1 LSIAEEFS
9 AARASEP
16 LAVQPP
22 SRRRYGGSALDFCT
36 MSRFTFVSAGESH
49 GPQLTVIVT
58 GMPAGVRLNRDR
70 INRDMARRQHGYG
83 RGGRMKIEH
92 DEAEIAGGVRGGETL
107 GSPIAIVIR
116 NDDFK
121 NWEAAMGVWDVD
133 AADAEKR
140 RVHAPRPGH
149 VDLIGGMKYD
159 RRDLRDVLERASAR
173 ETASRVAAGAIAKEL
188 LRNFGIE
195 FRSGVVSLGAAGDPD
210 YAATWDELAAVDDD
224 SPLRAVN
231 KQSEAAMVAE
241 VDKAREAGETLGGT
255 IVVAAHN
262 VPVGLGSYV
271 QWNEK
276 LDGRIAQAIL
286 SIHAVK
292 AVAIGDGVAAAQR
305 VGSDVH
311 DAIYFNDERRYHRTT
326 NRAGGLEGGVT
337 NGQDVVVRA
346 YMKPISTLRR
356 GLPSVDIETR
366 EPHRSQWERS
376 DVTAVPACGVVCEVM
391 LAITLAD
398 AMREKFGGDSLGEM
412 RANFEAY
419 RQRVLNY

>member
-1 LSIAEEFS
+1 
-9 AARASEP
+9 
-16 LAVQPP
+16 
-22 SRRRYGGSALDFCT
+22 
-36 MSRFTFVSAGESH
+36 MSRFTFLSAGESH

-58 GMPAGVRLNRDR
+58 GVPAGVRLDRNR
-70 INRDMARRQHGYG
+70 INRDLARRQHGYG
-83 RGGRMKIEH
+83 RGGRMKIED
-92 DEAEIAGGVRGGETL
+92 DEIEIVGGVRGGETL

-116 NDDFK
+116 NADFK
-121 NWEAAMGVWDVD
+121 NWEAAMGVWEVD
-133 AADAEKR
+133 ADEAHKR

-188 LRNFGIE
+188 LRAFGIE
-195 FRSGVVSLGAAGDPD
+195 LRSGVVSIGAAGDPD
-210 YAATWDELAAVDDD
+210 RAMTWDDLGNVDDD
-224 SPLRAVN
+224 SPMRAVDRDT
-231 KQSEAAMVAE
+231 EAAMVAE
-241 VDKAREAGETLGGT
+241 VDQAREAGETLGGT
-255 IVVAAHN
+255 IVAAAHN
-262 VPVGLGSYV
+262 VPIGLGSYV

-305 VGSDVH
+305 VGSEVH
-311 DAIYFNDERRYHRTT
+311 DPIYFDEERRYHRTS

-356 GLPSVDIETR
+356 GLPSVDIETH

-376 DVTAVPACGVVCEVM
+376 DVTAVPACGVVCEAM
-391 LAITLAD
+391 LAIALAD

-412 RANFEAY
+412 RANYEGYVARIQEY
-419 RQRVLNY
+419 

>member
-1 LSIAEEFS
+1 
-9 AARASEP
+9 
-16 LAVQPP
+16 
-22 SRRRYGGSALDFCT
+22 
-36 MSRFTFVSAGESH
+36 MSRFTFLSAGESH

-58 GMPAGVRLNRDR
+58 GMPAGVRLDRER

-133 AADAEKR
+133 PAEAEKR

-159 RRDLRDVLERASAR
+159 RRDLRDILERASAR

-195 FRSGVVSLGAAGDPD
+195 FRSGVVALGAAGDPD
-210 YAATWDELAAVDDD
+210 YAATWDDLAAVDDD
-224 SPLRAVN
+224 SPLRSVN
-231 KQSEAAMVAE
+231 KDVEAAMVAQ

-262 VPVGLGSYV
+262 VPIGLGSYV

-305 VGSDVH
+305 VGSEVH
-311 DAIYFNDERRYHRTT
+311 DAIYFSDERRYHRTT

-376 DVTAVPACGVVCEVM
+376 DVTAVPACGVVCEAM

-398 AMREKFGGDSLGEM
+398 AMREKFAGDSLGEM
-412 RANFEAY
+412 VANYEGYVARLGKY
-419 RQRVLNY
+419 